1 MNCNLI
7 TINFNIDS
15 AYFEEHSVCVDM
27 PSNRVWTYYKNY
39 AEKKKFSGEN
49 SEKCVSYAVNTL
61 NYGEIWAVSNIDNKV
76 FPTYSVPNN
85 NEMKST
91 SKCHP
96 QFKAL

>member
-7 TINFNIDS
+7 TINFIIDS

-49 SEKCVSYAVNTL
+49 SEKCVSYAVNTKQL
-61 NYGEIWAVSNIDNKV
+61 DEVEHDIMNYQNRGLCYLPKLKAKADNTDTR
-76 FPTYSVPNN
+76 F
-85 NEMKST
+85 
-91 SKCHP
+91 
-96 QFKAL
+96 